1 MGKRIVN
8 VLAAAAYF
16 GVALSLSGKGGIAL
30 AAVGAFL
37 YNDNSIERIR
47 KSAVGKYLVGMQD
60 EKSKV
65 KACICKTSYELV
77 LFRFRLIL
85 RCLMYVGRN

>member
-8 VLAAAAYF
+8 VLAAATYF
-16 GVALSLSGKGGIAL
+16 GVALSISGKGGIAL
-30 AAVGAFL
+30 AALGAFL

-47 KSAVGKYLVGMQD
+47 SSAIGKYLVGVQG

-65 KACICKTSYELV
+65 GIN
-77 LFRFRLIL
+77 I
-85 RCLMYVGRN
+85 